1 MSQEIASVTVAASIA
16 MIVVCAL
23 GLTGHLG
30 LHSVSAGSLVTSL
43 FSGNLPAFIV
53 SIMGLCGA
61 ASLPLVSGV
70 SLGFAILTLMIGS
83 AVGVNGLNV
92 KVA

>member
-1 MSQEIASVTVAASIA
+1 MSKEIGSVIVAASIA
-16 MIVVCAL
+16 MIVVCTL

-30 LHSVSAGSLVTSL
+30 LHSVSAGSLTTSL

-70 SLGFAILTLMIGS
+70 SLGFAVLTLMTGS
-83 AVGVNGLNV
+83 VVGVRGL
-92 KVA
+92 KA